1 MSPRSSNALSF
12 VFTIS
17 LKEKCTAGTQQ
28 SSSDVDCMD
37 CTYLVL
43 PVIPQ
48 EVTVFVPTEKGP
60 PKTDFPAT
68 LTAPELK
75 DLDVL

>member
-1 MSPRSSNALSF
+1 
-12 VFTIS
+12 
-17 LKEKCTAGTQQ
+17 
-28 SSSDVDCMD
+28 MD